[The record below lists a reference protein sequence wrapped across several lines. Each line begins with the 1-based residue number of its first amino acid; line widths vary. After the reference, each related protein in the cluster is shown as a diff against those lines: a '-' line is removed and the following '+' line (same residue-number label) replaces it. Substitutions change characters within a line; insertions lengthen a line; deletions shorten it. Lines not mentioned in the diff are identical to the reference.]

1 VKRRF
6 QILVLNFSPLLLL
19 LSCGSGEAPP
29 RQEEALVELTPSVWA
44 AGRAGQAGVDQSW
57 VRRFGDRDLTRL
69 VREAV
74 VRNPDMIVAAERVNQ
89 AVIAARGANA
99 ESLPQAS
106 VSFSGNRQAQVFTG
120 LLFPGVPQPFSSLA
134 DTVGAA
140 LDVSWEPDIWGRVAA
155 AQSAEIARVGA
166 EDNAKKAAQAS
177 LAGQVVRAWLIL
189 GEANEQIALAEEAR
203 QVRKATE
210 EAIRERFLSALSED
224 GGTAAQLRLA
234 QSDTATS
241 EETIARW
248 QGEVARAQRQLELL
262 AGRYPDGKTGEGVRL
277 PELKSFPP
285 TGLPS
290 ELLQRRPDLLEAERR
305 FAAATKDSEEADLAR
320 FPSFALTAS
329 SGRTSS
335 ELSDLL
341 RSDFGVWSLGANLTA
356 PILSGGR
363 LQANFAQ
370 AQSRERSALAVL
382 QRTVLDAFGEV
393 EQAIVTDEYL
403 ARRIKALE
411 RALQDA
417 EESDRASG
425 KDYADGVDS
434 ILTVLQVCEQRIQ
447 IASQLLS
454 LRRQS
459 LDNRVDLHLAL
470 GGDFQIREK

>member
-1 VKRRF
+1 MDPTLILLPMALEAGRRLIGIET
-6 QILVLNFSPLLLL
+6 QSERKANLRDERKIEL
-19 LSCGSGEAPP
+19 
-29 RQEEALVELTPSVWA
+29 QESSLYMQSESLELQAEALSLQ
-44 AGRAGQAGVDQSW
+44 RAT
-57 VRRFGDRDLTRL
+57 LRL
-69 VREAV
+69 HEREFAW
-74 VRNPDMIVAAERVNQ
+74 
-89 AVIAARGANA
+89 
-99 ESLPQAS
+99 
-106 VSFSGNRQAQVFTG
+106 RQ
-120 LLFPGVPQPFSSLA
+120 
-134 DTVGAA
+134 
-140 LDVSWEPDIWGRVAA
+140 
-155 AQSAEIARVGA
+155 
-166 EDNAKKAAQAS
+166 
-177 LAGQVVRAWLIL
+177 
-189 GEANEQIALAEEAR
+189 EEAR

-393 EQAIVTDEYL
+393 EQAIVADEYL

-434 ILTVLQVCEQRIQ
+434 ILTVLQVREQRIQ

-454 LRRQS
+454 LRRQR